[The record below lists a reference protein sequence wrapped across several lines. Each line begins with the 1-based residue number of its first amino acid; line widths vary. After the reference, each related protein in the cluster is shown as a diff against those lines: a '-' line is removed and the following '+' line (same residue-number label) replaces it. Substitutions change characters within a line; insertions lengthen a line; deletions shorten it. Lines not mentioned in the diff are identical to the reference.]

1 MSALVVPEHY
11 FGPTRGVMGRIAV
24 SLSGQWFLA
33 AALTVLIVVDYP
45 KVWAEA
51 GPGLDGAEVG
61 DAVVTGADLGP
72 NLASVVS
79 LAMALTSERRL
90 DWTARGHGYDSSRF
104 MPKRWCA
111 GVADVKPGNAMG
123 KRLTLN
129 NR

>member
-1 MSALVVPEHY
+1 MSALVVPEQY

-90 DWTARGHGYDSSRF
+90 RLDSPRARLRLLTVHAQAVV
-104 MPKRWCA
+104 RWCGRRNA
-111 GVADVKPGNAMG
+111 GQCHGEASHPQQ
-123 KRLTLN
+123 
-129 NR
+129 